1 VDARAW
7 LAQATGDEEQK
18 LDMKQRD
25 PGELD
30 KRWKAVEQEAGQGEN
45 DIKKM
50 QAEVENLRKKA
61 DRMGWSAE
69 K

>member
-1 VDARAW
+1 
-7 LAQATGDEEQK
+7 
-18 LDMKQRD
+18 MKQRD

-30 KRWKAVEQEAGQGEN
+30 KRWKAMEREAGQGEN

-61 DRMGWSAE
+61 DRTGWSAE